1 VGSSISWLPEAL
13 TSTAK
18 EIDGLFSMIFWITL
32 VVFVLVEAALVYFL
46 IRYKRKDPNK
56 HGKNIHGNNKAEV
69 IWTLVPAIILVF
81 IGVYSS
87 GMVYSIQ
94 QPPADVYEVK
104 VIGMKWSWEFEYPN
118 GAKTYGDL
126 KIPAGRDVLFKI
138 TSKDVIHSFWVP
150 EFRMKQ
156 DAVPGRETQFTV
168 KADDLSQL
176 IAKDGVYKERIICA
190 EYCGDNHSKML
201 ADLTIMNGDDFD
213 KWVAEEK
220 TRKKTDG
227 PSLVAANGCASCHT
241 IDGSK
246 SVGPTWKGLMGK
258 EQKLA
263 DGKTVTVDAE
273 YLKEAI
279 TNPSAAVP
287 EGFQNM
293 MPAYDKLDEEQ
304 LTNLVK
310 YIESLK

>member
-1 VGSSISWLPEAL
+1 VGSISGLLPEAL

-32 VVFVLVEAALVYFL
+32 VVFVLVEALLVIFL
-46 IRYKRKDPNK
+46 IRYKRKHPDK

-81 IGVYSS
+81 IGIYSS

-94 QPPADVYEVK
+94 QPPAKVYEVK
-104 VIGMKWSWEFEYPN
+104 VIGQKWSWEFEYEN

-138 TSKDVIHSFWVP
+138 TSKDVIHSFWIP

-156 DAVPGRETQFTV
+156 DAVPGRETTFTV
-168 KADDLSQL
+168 LADDLDKL
-176 IAKDGVYKERIICA
+176 AVKDGVYKQRIICA

-201 ADLTIMNGDDFD
+201 ADLTIMNGNEFD

-227 PSLVAANGCASCHT
+227 PSIVAANGCNSCHT
-241 IDGSK
+241 IDGGK
-246 SVGPTWKGLMGK
+246 SVGPTWKGLFGK
-258 EQKLA
+258 ETTLANGQK
-263 DGKTVTVDAE
+263 VTVDEE

-279 TNPSAAVP
+279 VNPSAKIP
-287 EGFQNM
+287 QGFQNM
-293 MPAYDKLDEEQ
+293 MPAFDQLDEEQ
-304 LTNLVK
+304 LNNLVK
-310 YIESLK
+310 YIETLK